1 MLIVLYYFHLVFYNK
16 NFIRSLFFQQ
26 VILKSDT
33 ETLEDKITFIIKGRH
48 YSLYYSHLHEF
59 TMEFTKVYMM

>member
-16 NFIRSLFFQQ
+16 NFIRPLFFQQ

-33 ETLEDKITFIIKGRH
+33 EILEDKITFIIKGRH
-48 YSLYYSHLHEF
+48 
-59 TMEFTKVYMM
+59 